1 MTFLDTMLQVFLLGD
16 SQQSLR
22 LPTRVTSIHID
33 PATHLQ
39 KVYTLEGENQGSSD
53 PHSVHLCPCWAL
65 PMLTSVSP

>member
-1 MTFLDTMLQVFLLGD
+1 MTFLDTMLQMSILGV

-39 KVYTLEGENQGSSD
+39 KVYALEGENQGSSG
-53 PHSVHLCPCWAL
+53 PSSVHLCPGWRGL
-65 PMLTSVSP
+65 H